1 MAPRKKKTSVEEV
14 AEVKVESKFSKSQL
28 INSQR
33 FSKRRDLLN
42 AVLKDDEQYSIAE
55 AQAAI
60 DKFMK
65 GKVK

>member
-1 MAPRKKKTSVEEV
+1 MAPRKKKASVEEV